1 MKLPQDQI
9 VNKNKHLRKPLD
21 SPSVWC
27 GNFSE
32 LFLGFRFS
40 HYIRRSYHMKKEYT
54 IVIDISKEQEKL
66 LDDIRWQ
73 HIDIDKMIQE
83 EIREEATGII
93 LSVMEGVRHGI

>member
-1 MKLPQDQI
+1 
-9 VNKNKHLRKPLD
+9 
-21 SPSVWC
+21 
-27 GNFSE
+27 
-32 LFLGFRFS
+32 
-40 HYIRRSYHMKKEYT
+40 MKKEYT